1 MDNDLIERFLE
12 WGKKKG
18 WVIELAKSTIEMPE
32 EVITRYKSV
41 PKQWAEFIINFDSIM
56 NKTDD
61 MWFLTY
67 DSFLDGVWSYNEFEN
82 MSLEATDGDEKWSSK
97 IKEFWDHTFPIIMSI
112 GGDYQ
117 YYAINIDSGEV
128 VQGWEPE
135 FEESFVVA
143 GSFVEF
149 IEKITTGEII
159 LL

>member
-18 WVIELAKSTIEMPE
+18 WVIELAKSTM
-32 EVITRYKSV
+32 
-41 PKQWAEFIINFDSIM
+41 
-56 NKTDD
+56 
-61 MWFLTY
+61 
-67 DSFLDGVWSYNEFEN
+67 
-82 MSLEATDGDEKWSSK
+82 
-97 IKEFWDHTFPIIMSI
+97 PIIMSI